1 MNLPVS
7 AILLDSIAAA
17 AVLIY
22 LPFLVVAYARVQIGY
37 DTSAPRAL
45 FDKLPPYAQRATWAH
60 QNSFEGFMI
69 FAAAALMAY
78 VTGQNTDLASG
89 AAIAFPVARLLYSV
103 FYILNIPLARSLMF
117 GIGSL
122 ASATLLILS
131 LLSANSFVTSAWAV
145 LCLGILNSQFLTQN
159 NLLIQN
165 SEPKTIYGFYV
176 FLWYC

>member
-22 LPFLVVAYARVQIGY
+22 LPFLVVAYGRLQVGDDII
-37 DTSAPRAL
+37 SAPRSL

-78 VTGQNTDLASG
+78 VTGQNTGLASG
-89 AAIAFPVARLLYSV
+89 AAIAFPITRLLYSV

-117 GIGSL
+117 GLGSL
-122 ASATLLILS
+122 ASGTLIVLS
-131 LLSANSFVTSAWAV
+131 LLSVNGSVTS
-145 LCLGILNSQFLTQN
+145 
-159 NLLIQN
+159 
-165 SEPKTIYGFYV
+165 P
-176 FLWYC
+176 